1 MPNISRWQVNPC
13 ALWPSEPVF
22 GICGIPQKLVSKC
35 SRNIRI
41 GNECIEQICVYSV
54 RLPLHHVVAGELNI
68 VEGPRL
74 GFEQQSH
81 TLAAPEPAH
90 KHIVRC
96 TDALIPGT
104 C

>member
-1 MPNISRWQVNPC
+1 MPTIPRCHIGPGG
-13 ALWPSEPVF
+13 LWTSEPGF
-22 GICGIPQKLVSKC
+22 CTCGKPQKLVSKC
-35 SRNIRI
+35 SRNIRV

-54 RLPLHHVVAGELNI
+54 RLPLHHVVVVELNI

-90 KHIVRC
+90 KHIIRY